1 MTRLTWEQV
10 NGWRLMRQMLT
21 ARTTADLPTVASQLC
36 GLHAQVMQS
45 AEQQVW
51 ARVAGCTAADLAA
64 ALWEHR
70 TLLKLWAMRGTLH
83 MLATH
88 DYPVYLAAFG
98 SYNYT
103 PPRAWQRSYG
113 ITGDALTALLNAVPA
128 VLDGTGKTRSAI
140 APAVAALLGQP
151 DYATLPRAAWEAPL
165 KTATYRGQAC
175 FAPSQGV
182 ETAFARPDAWIAPW
196 QPVAQRAALLA
207 VAERYLATYAP
218 ATYADFARWFGC
230 NKTTARSLFA
240 ALDLAPVQVDDWRAF
255 VLPATLD
262 ALRAAP
268 PPHVVRL
275 LPYYDPYTVAVGL
288 HADYIMDG
296 EQRKRVYRSAAVI
309 APVVLVDGRIE
320 GVWVAKKERGT
331 LHVTVDLFC
340 PADADARVRDAIAAE
355 VASLG
360 AFLAAP
366 ADVRYAAIDAR

>member
-10 NGWRLMRQMLT
+10 NGWRLTRHMLT
-21 ARTTADLPTVASQLC
+21 ARATADLPTVTSQLC

-51 ARVAGCTAADLAA
+51 ARVAGSTAADLAH
-64 ALWEHR
+64 ALWEQR
-70 TLLKLWAMRGTLH
+70 SLLKLWAMRGTLH
-83 MLATH
+83 IVATA

-98 SYNYT
+98 NYNYT

-113 ITGDALTALLNAVPA
+113 ISGAALDALLNAVPA
-128 VLDGTGKTRSAI
+128 VLDGSGKTRSAI
-140 APAVAALLGQP
+140 APTVAALLGQP

-182 ETAFARPDAWIAPW
+182 ETAFARPDRWIAPW
-196 QPVAQRAALLA
+196 QPVEQHAALLA

-240 ALDLAPVQVDDWRAF
+240 TLDLAPVQVDDWRAF

-262 ALRAAP
+262 AVRATSAP
-268 PPHVVRL
+268 SVVRL

-296 EQRKRVYRSAAVI
+296 EQRRRVYRSAAVI

-320 GVWVAKKERGT
+320 GVWVAKKERKM
-331 LHVTVDLFC
+331 LHVTVDMFA
-340 PADADARVRDAIAAE
+340 PTSGHVRDAIAAE

-360 AFLAAP
+360 AFLDTP
-366 ADVRYAAIDAR
+366 ADVRYAAIEAR